1 LNTWLEELR
10 QYGPPGINII
20 IVGNKSDL
28 IEERRVKFI
37 EANEFCDKLK
47 IPYVEVSAKTGVNV
61 SYMFENITSTMV
73 QKENELDAKRKKKKK
88 IDKSHVSAN
97 KSITLDKKNYN
108 DKNHSHISKKCCS

>member
-20 IVGNKSDL
+20 IVGNKADL
-28 IEERRVKFI
+28 TEERKVKFF
-37 EANEFCDKLK
+37 EANEFCDKFK
-47 IPYVEVSAKTGVNV
+47 IPYVEVSAKSGVNV
-61 SYMFENITSTMV
+61 SNMFENITSIMV

-97 KSITLDKKNYN
+97 KSITLDKKNYY
-108 DKNHSHISKKCCS
+108 DKDSNHISKKCCS

>member
-1 LNTWLEELR
+1 MSTWLEELR
-10 QYGPPGINII
+10 QYGPPGINIT

-28 IEERRVKFI
+28 TEERKVKFF
-37 EANEFCDKLK
+37 EANEFCDKFK

-61 SYMFENITSTMV
+61 SNMFENITSIMV

-97 KSITLDKKNYN
+97 KSITLDNKNYY
-108 DKNHSHISKKCCS
+108 DKDPNHISKKCCS